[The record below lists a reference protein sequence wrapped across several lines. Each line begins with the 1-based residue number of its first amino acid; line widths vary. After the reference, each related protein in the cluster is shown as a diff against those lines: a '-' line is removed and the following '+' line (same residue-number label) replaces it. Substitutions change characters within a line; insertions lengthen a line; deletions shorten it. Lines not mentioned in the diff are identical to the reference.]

1 MEKIGIKKTWFII
14 SIVALVFNLF
24 AAGKVA
30 GNKVTGSGFMDF
42 VNLTFPFWAA
52 LAVGSILGYIIAI
65 FPYKEQPYPVR
76 LLRGKFLGIMSVN
89 FILVL
94 FYIYS
99 LYVLKLTGN

>member
-1 MEKIGIKKTWFII
+1 MEKLGIKKIWFII
-14 SIVALVFNLF
+14 SLVALVFNLF

-30 GNKVTGSGFMDF
+30 GNKATGSGFLDF
-42 VNLTFPFWAA
+42 VNLTLPFWIA
-52 LAVGSILGYIIAI
+52 LAAGSILGYIIALI
-65 FPYKEQPYPVR
+65 PYKEQSYPIR

-99 LYVLKLTGN
+99 LYVLKLTSN